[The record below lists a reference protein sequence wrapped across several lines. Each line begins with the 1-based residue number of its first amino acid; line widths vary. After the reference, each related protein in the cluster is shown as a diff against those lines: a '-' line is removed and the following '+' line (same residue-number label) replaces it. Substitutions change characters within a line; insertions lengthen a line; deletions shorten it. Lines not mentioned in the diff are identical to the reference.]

1 MFGSIVSKYQG
12 SNGLGVLIDQCIIEL
27 KKDEVLKKQL
37 IEQYSKN
44 NYVIFCEDLETNKV
58 VHRIILPYG
67 NITPLTGF
75 LLSNIIGDLFVINNK
90 QDWDYFFQNQN
101 IGITVVDSVYKYFI
115 IKDKSF
121 TTELP
126 DMDLLLTILIGNQIY
141 NIIVDIINNIVFDG
155 SIQRPDELKR
165 SLLDIATYLFFTIM
179 GLYFIA
185 QAIPDQPST
194 LDKSLKRDQSII
206 LFPFKGQ

>member
-1 MFGSIVSKYQG
+1 M
-12 SNGLGVLIDQCIIEL
+12 
-27 KKDEVLKKQL
+27 
-37 IEQYSKN
+37 
-44 NYVIFCEDLETNKV
+44 
-58 VHRIILPYG
+58 
-67 NITPLTGF
+67 
-75 LLSNIIGDLFVINNK
+75 
-90 QDWDYFFQNQN
+90 
-101 IGITVVDSVYKYFI
+101 VDSVYKYFI